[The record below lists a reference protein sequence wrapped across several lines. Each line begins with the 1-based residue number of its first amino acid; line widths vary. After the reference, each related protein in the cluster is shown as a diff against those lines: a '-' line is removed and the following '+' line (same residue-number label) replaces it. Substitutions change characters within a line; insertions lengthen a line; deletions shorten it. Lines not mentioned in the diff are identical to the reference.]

1 MPERDGFDTAILM
14 KQQFDALSLIALL
27 LGAAYICLCFFL
39 LMPIAF
45 YFFYL

>member
-27 LGAAYICLCFFL
+27 LGAAYICL